1 MILLTIYD
9 RLKTDKHSEI
19 TQHMIELTS
28 PNNLQLMFTHPDRL
42 CEKYFENI
50 FGPQNHSLK
59 QKVKEGKSAKR
70 GAGKPPCN
78 AVWHTQ
84 ANQAKS
90 LQPWRYSMLTSV
102 VLVSD

>member
-9 RLKTDKHSEI
+9 RLKTDKHSEF

-50 FGPQNHSLK
+50 FGPQNHSLM
-59 QKVKEGKSAKR
+59 QKVKEGKRAKE
-70 GAGKPPCN
+70 GASKPACDT
-78 AVWHTQ
+78 VWHTR

-90 LQPWRYSMLTSV
+90 LLLWRYSMLTSM